1 MPVNLQDPPLYK
13 IAIIG
18 SGPAGIYTAEMLSRH
33 QAVAEARIQI
43 SVDLIEQLP
52 TPYGLIRYGVAP
64 DHPRIKGIVDSLHR
78 ILEKKE
84 ARFTGSIK
92 FGADLTLDELRGH
105 YDAVVFATGAAKDA
119 ALDIPGNQLRGF
131 FGASTFVSWY
141 DGHPDAPT
149 TWPLTSEHVA
159 VVGNGNVA
167 LDVAR
172 MLAKDPH
179 DLNPTEVPA
188 HIQRGLLD
196 SKVKVV
202 HVFGRR
208 GPADTKFT
216 PLELRELGEQ
226 PGLKVVVETDEVTRS
241 QWPDASTLT
250 TNQAK
255 QNLATLEKWRDSPSE
270 GDYNR
275 RVHLHFFHTPVSAQ
289 GEGQVHSMTFARKV
303 ASADKYGNENADGT
317 PLVTYHVGQVYSAI
331 GYRSAPLPNVPFD
344 EAGGVIENIDG
355 RVSAAGK
362 RVQGLYAT
370 GWIKRGPVGLIGH
383 TKSDA
388 KQTVEHLVNDLLA
401 MTPKDSNGDVRT
413 LAQAKDLPW
422 TSWEGW
428 LRLDQE
434 EKRQGQEH
442 RDASGALKPRSR
454 TKQTDRQV
462 MNHIAAGRSDGTNRP

>member
-1 MPVNLQDPPLYK
+1 MPVNPQNPPLYK

-33 QAVAEARIQI
+33 QAVVQAQLQI

-78 ILEKKE
+78 ILDKKE
-84 ARFTGSIK
+84 ARFTGSVR
-92 FGADLTLDELRGH
+92 FGADLTLDELRDH
-105 YDAVVFATGAAKDA
+105 YDAIVFATGAAKDA
-119 ALDIPGNQLRGF
+119 ALDIPGTELRGF
-131 FGASTFVSWY
+131 FGASSFVSWY
-141 DGHPDAPT
+141 DGHPDAPAE
-149 TWPLTSEHVA
+149 WPLDAEHVA

-179 DLNPTEVPA
+179 DLSTTEVPA

-196 SKVKVV
+196 SRVKAV

-208 GPADTKFT
+208 GPADAKFT

-226 PGLKVVVETDEVTRS
+226 AGVKVVVEADELTRS
-241 QWPDASTLT
+241 QWPDPATLS
-250 TNQAK
+250 TNQAR
-255 QNLATLEKWRDSPSE
+255 QNLATLEQWRDNPPEIDHSRS
-270 GDYNR
+270 
-275 RVHLHFFHTPVSAQ
+275 VHLYFFHTPISAE
-289 GEGQVHSMTFARKV
+289 GEDTVRSMTFTRTV
-303 ASADKYGNENADGT
+303 ASPDGHT
-317 PLVTYHVGQVYSAI
+317 EGVTEGVPSVTYSVGQVYSAI

-344 EAGGVIENIDG
+344 AAGGVIENIDG
-355 RVSAAGK
+355 RVSAAGVP
-362 RVQGLYAT
+362 VQGLYAT

-388 KQTVEHLVNDLLA
+388 KQTVEHLMNDLLVMA
-401 MTPKDSNGDVRT
+401 PKNSSGDIRS

-434 EKRQGQEH
+434 EKRQGEEH
-442 RDASGALKPRSR
+442 RDPSGVSKPRSR
-454 TKQTDRQV
+454 TKETSRHV
-462 MNHIAAGRSDGTNRP
+462 MNHIASGKSDGTSWS